1 MGFSDNFYKKVEQ
14 KTNVNKDTILSLAKK
29 LQGDNLKN
37 EGVLRDLIQEIGTI
51 TGKTVPKSQEDK
63 IVNAIVTDKVPKN
76 IDKMIEEKVSI
87 LNSKPIYKE
96 YLRRMNEFNDI
107 LAESSN
113 TIEKYI
119 NDKV

>member
-37 EGVLRDLIQEIGTI
+37 ETVLRDLIQEIGTI
-51 TGKTVPKSQEDK
+51 TGKNVSKEQEDK

-76 IDKMIEEKVSI
+76 IDKMI
-87 LNSKPIYKE
+87 
-96 YLRRMNEFNDI
+96 
-107 LAESSN
+107 
-113 TIEKYI
+113 
-119 NDKV
+119 